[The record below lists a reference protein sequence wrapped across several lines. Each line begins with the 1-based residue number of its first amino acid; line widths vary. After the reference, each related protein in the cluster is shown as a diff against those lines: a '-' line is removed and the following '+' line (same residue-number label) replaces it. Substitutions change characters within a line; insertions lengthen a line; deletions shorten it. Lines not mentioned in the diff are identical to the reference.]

1 MLVSGGR
8 AAGSGRSLAAGSV
21 QPRALSAP
29 YTADFDASPCIS
41 CFSFASY
48 NAVTSEYVFV
58 EVGGVEPAWANL
70 CQRWSEDILP
80 AQGLFLVV
88 PVDARRVPG
97 KPEKCVKP
105 VSPCQSC
112 VK

>member
-1 MLVSGGR
+1 MLVSGDR
-8 AAGSGRSLAAGSV
+8 AAGSGRSLAAGPV

-58 EVGGVEPAWANL
+58 EVGGVEPPSFSSAVGLLRAQPVEGLGRHVFTGNGVTPQPER
-70 CQRWSEDILP
+70 CPQRPS
-80 AQGLFLVV
+80 GTT
-88 PVDARRVPG
+88 DA
-97 KPEKCVKP
+97 
-105 VSPCQSC
+105 
-112 VK
+112 